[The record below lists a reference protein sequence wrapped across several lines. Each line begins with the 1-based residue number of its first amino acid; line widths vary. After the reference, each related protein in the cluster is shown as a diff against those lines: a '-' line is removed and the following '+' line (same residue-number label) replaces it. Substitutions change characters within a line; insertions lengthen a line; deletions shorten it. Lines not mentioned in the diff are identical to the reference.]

1 VSEPY
6 PGTSVPRSWS
16 FSVKGT
22 PQPKGS
28 ARAFVRNGRAIV
40 TEKAFSQQVVDLARL
55 RGWKVYR
62 TWNSMHSPA
71 GFPDLVL
78 ARGGRLIHVEL
89 KAERG
94 QLSTSQRD
102 WLLSLADLPGEVYVW
117 KPSNW
122 PQIEAV
128 LL

>member
-1 VSEPY
+1 MSA
-6 PGTSVPRSWS
+6 WS
-16 FSVKGT
+16 FTVKGT

-40 TEKAFSQQVVDLARL
+40 TEKAFSQQVVDFARL

-62 TWNSMHSPA
+62 TWNSVHSPA

-78 ARGGRLIHVEL
+78 ARGKRLIHVEL
-89 KAERG
+89 KAEKG
-94 QLSTSQRD
+94 QLSTPQRD